1 MPIVSQMLRVS
12 ESQPRASNTVGGT
25 IVTARDIWALG
36 KNAADK
42 WNEHHAPRLSAA
54 LAYYA
59 LLSLAPVVVLI
70 VLICGLVFA
79 RNSAEQ
85 HLLDQVRDLAGN
97 EWVAIL
103 KTLIEN
109 VQQSK
114 NGLLASIIAIVALL
128 FGSSS
133 VFVELQDSLNT
144 IWEAPVTRACVKN
157 VVRQRIASFA
167 TVLAFGVLV
176 LLSTVLDVAFQ
187 LIEQRFGSFIPVST
201 ALVGEMVNLAVS
213 FVAIAALF
221 ALIFKFVPDV
231 PIGWRDVG
239 IGAVVTAVLFEVG
252 RTLLALYFTKATVG
266 SAFGVAGS
274 LVAFVAWI
282 YYCAQIFFF
291 GAILTRAYA
300 AKFGSQFTVQADPR
314 SEVIGGGS
322 R

>member
-1 MPIVSQMLRVS
+1 M
-12 ESQPRASNTVGGT
+12 
-25 IVTARDIWALG
+25 TARDIWLLG
-36 KNAADK
+36 KSAADK
-42 WNEHHAPRLSAA
+42 WNEHNAPRLSAA

-85 HLLDQVRDLAGN
+85 HLLDQVRDFAGN
-97 EWVAIL
+97 EWVAIV

-114 NGLLASIIAIVALL
+114 NGLLASIIATVALL
-128 FGSSS
+128 FGSST
-133 VFVELQDSLNT
+133 VFVELRASLNT
-144 IWEAPVTRACVKN
+144 IWEAPVTATRVKD

-176 LLSTVLDVAFQ
+176 LLSTVLDVALE
-187 LIEQRFGSFIPVST
+187 LIAQHFGSLIPMST
-201 ALVGEMVNLAVS
+201 ALAGEIANLAVS
-213 FVAIAALF
+213 FIAIAALF
-221 ALIFKFVPDV
+221 GLIFKLVPDV
-231 PIGWRDVG
+231 PIHWRDVG

-266 SAFGVAGS
+266 SAFGAAGS

-291 GAILTRAYA
+291 GAVLTRVYA
-300 AKFGSQFTVQADPR
+300 AKFGSQLKQP
-314 SEVIGGGS
+314 
-322 R
+322 